1 MSKEDVRKRVTK
13 LIRETGRNNK
23 YLRNLKM
30 YNDTPISS
38 LDDVDTTVGFY
49 NTGTARTSLTNENVV
64 LGTISTLVAK
74 LAEHAR
80 ARPFIN
86 TVNGNFHDKQVSRAV
101 QQYFDTEFDTQN
113 VYDTVS
119 SAFRDACIFDTGYVF
134 IDKDEKKI
142 KKLYPWQVYFDNK
155 EQKYGCPKTLVIVKK
170 QYPVTFIEDYK
181 KPKSDYVTLLVYW
194 DTVKHKK
201 YTLIKEDADYWKE
214 EDYKYDVLPILPIKY
229 EESSFGSNTSVS
241 VVDLLYSIQ
250 KTINEICIK
259 MGKRIRA
266 SASIITIPTNG
277 GVKEDKLTNEE
288 VQIIPYEPAIGASA
302 PMSTL
307 NPDYNIE
314 GLRAELEAQKRDA
327 YDLVGV
333 NMLSVT
339 GQQTAGMDDM
349 SGVAMQTM
357 ANIEADR
364 FQTQLNKIIRL
375 YVDIARR
382 CIDLYEGQVLP
393 DIKERLDVTWDEV
406 RNTINKFKIQFSAAA
421 NISKDPA
428 EKWKIIKEWKNEGLI
443 PANRI
448 TGLLEIPDLQEAAS
462 FAANSYN
469 AIQTVIEDC
478 IEKDVYD
485 IPPYIS
491 REELKPEIM
500 NTCLMLTSL
509 GPENQKDIEKLKKLF
524 NIVVTEEY
532 NIGNAQ
538 KTDEA
543 NAQLDNE
550 ANVMDEQSTFLEMQS
565 QQLTSVLTDLQN
577 GVIDKDQATAQL
589 ESMGSGSFD
598 YAGV

>member
-1 MSKEDVRKRVTK
+1 MSREDVRRRALK
-13 LIRETGRNNK
+13 LIRETGRNGK
-23 YLRNLKM
+23 YLRNLTM

-38 LDDVDTTVGFY
+38 LDDVDATIGYY
-49 NTGTARTSLTNENVV
+49 NTHSVKTSLTNENIV
-64 LGTISTLVAK
+64 LGTISTLTAK

-86 TVNGNFHDKQVSRAV
+86 TILGDFHDKQVSKAL
-101 QQYFDTEFDTQN
+101 QQYFDVAFDEQN
-113 VYDTVS
+113 VYETVS
-119 SAFRDACIFDTGYVF
+119 NVFRDSCIFDTGYVF
-134 IDKDEKKI
+134 IDKDNKKI
-142 KKLYPWQVYFDNK
+142 CKVFPWQVYFDNK
-155 EQKYGCPKTLVIVKK
+155 EMKYGNPKTLIIVKK
-170 QYPVTFIEDYK
+170 CYPVSFIEDYNGNLE
-181 KPKSDYVTLLVYW
+181 YVTLLEYW
-194 DTVKHKK
+194 DTIKHKK
-201 YTLIKEDADYWKE
+201 YTLIKEDTSYWKA
-214 EDYKYDVLPILPIKY
+214 EDYKYDVLPILWYKY
-229 EESSFGSNTSVS
+229 EDSGFGANTSTS
-241 VVDLLYSIQ
+241 VVDLLYGLQ

-266 SASIITIPTNG
+266 SASIITVPTNG
-277 GVKEDKLTNEE
+277 GIKADKLTNEE
-288 VQIIPYEPAIGASA
+288 VQIVPYEPAVGSSS

-307 NPDYNIE
+307 SPDYNID
-314 GLRAELEAQKRDA
+314 GLRAELDAIKRDA

-364 FQTQLNKIIRL
+364 FQTQLNKIIRF

-382 CIDLYEGQVLP
+382 CIDLFDGPVLP
-393 DIKERLDVTWDEV
+393 DIKERLDITWDEV
-406 RNTINKFKIQFSAAA
+406 RKTIKKFKIQFSAAA

-478 IEKDVYD
+478 IERDDYD

-509 GPENQKDIEKLKKLF
+509 GPENQKDIEKLQKLF
-524 NIVVTEEY
+524 NLIVSEEQ

-550 ANVMDEQSTFLEMQS
+550 ANNMDEQASFLEMQG

-577 GVIDKDQATAQL
+577 GVIDSDQANAQL
-589 ESMGSGSFD
+589 ESMGQGSFD
-598 YAGV
+598 FAGV

>member
-1 MSKEDVRKRVTK
+1 MSKEDVRRRALK
-13 LIRETGRNNK
+13 LIRETGRNGK
-23 YLRNLKM
+23 YLRNLTM

-38 LDDVDTTVGFY
+38 LDDVDATIGYY
-49 NTGTARTSLTNENVV
+49 NTHSVKTSLTNENIV
-64 LGTISTLVAK
+64 LGTISTLTAK

-86 TVNGNFHDKQVSRAV
+86 TILGDFHDKQVSKAL
-101 QQYFDTEFDTQN
+101 QQYFDVAFDEQN
-113 VYDTVS
+113 VYETVS
-119 SAFRDACIFDTGYVF
+119 NVFRDSCIFDTGYVF
-134 IDKDEKKI
+134 IDKDNKKI
-142 KKLYPWQVYFDNK
+142 CKVFPWQVYFDNK
-155 EQKYGCPKTLVIVKK
+155 EMKYGNPKTLIIVKK
-170 QYPVTFIEDYK
+170 CYPVSFIEDYNGNLE
-181 KPKSDYVTLLVYW
+181 YVTLLEYW
-194 DTVKHKK
+194 DTIKHKK
-201 YTLIKEDADYWKE
+201 YTLIKEDTSYWKA
-214 EDYKYDVLPILPIKY
+214 EDYKYDVLPILWYKY
-229 EESSFGSNTSVS
+229 EDSGFGANTSTS
-241 VVDLLYSIQ
+241 VVDLLYGLQ

-266 SASIITIPTNG
+266 SASIITVPTNG
-277 GVKEDKLTNEE
+277 GIKADKLTNEE
-288 VQIIPYEPAIGASA
+288 VQIVPYEPAVGSSS

-307 NPDYNIE
+307 SPDYNID
-314 GLRAELEAQKRDA
+314 GLRAELDAIKRDA

-364 FQTQLNKIIRL
+364 FQTQLNKIIRF

-382 CIDLYEGQVLP
+382 CIDLFDGPVLP
-393 DIKERLDVTWDEV
+393 DIKERLDITWDEV
-406 RNTINKFKIQFSAAA
+406 RKTIKKFKIQFSAAA

-478 IEKDVYD
+478 IERDDYD

-509 GPENQKDIEKLKKLF
+509 GPENQKDIEKLQKLF
-524 NIVVTEEY
+524 NLIVSEEQ

-550 ANVMDEQSTFLEMQS
+550 ANNMDEQASFLEMQG

-577 GVIDKDQATAQL
+577 GVIDSDQANAQL
-589 ESMGSGSFD
+589 ESMGQGSFD
-598 YAGV
+598 FAGV